1 MGGLVRRT
9 RQGQE
14 AFSSNVHV
22 KKWSKNGP
30 RATEPFG
37 GLPAYKRRRGARR
50 TFVKKKRL
58 IRWFSSSIYPIMAV
72 YPEYMV
78 APIRQDLVEAGFEQ
92 LMSPQE
98 VDAALDPTEGTV
110 LVAVNSVCG
119 CAAGKA
125 RPALK
130 LALAS
135 AEKKPT
141 KLVTVFAGMETDAVA
156 KMREHML
163 PYPPS
168 SPCIGLFKDGE
179 LVHMIERYHIEGS
192 DMMRIVNNLQG
203 AFEEYC

>member
-1 MGGLVRRT
+1 MEGRSQPGANTGGGVNFL
-9 RQGQE
+9 
-14 AFSSNVHV
+14 
-22 KKWSKNGP
+22 
-30 RATEPFG
+30 
-37 GLPAYKRRRGARR
+37 ARR
-50 TFVKKKRL
+50 AL
-58 IRWFSSSIYPIMAV
+58 IASSSTGCTFAAAFAARSVIAFIIFSAMAV

-92 LMSPQE
+92 LMTPEAVEQ
-98 VDAALDPTEGTV
+98 ALDTDGTV

-119 CAAGKA
+119 CAAAKA

-135 AEKKPT
+135 APKKPG

-156 KMREHML
+156 KMRQHLL

-192 DMMRIVNNLQG
+192 DLMRIVNNLQG

>member
-1 MGGLVRRT
+1 M
-9 RQGQE
+9 
-14 AFSSNVHV
+14 
-22 KKWSKNGP
+22 
-30 RATEPFG
+30 AT
-37 GLPAYKRRRGARR
+37 
-50 TFVKKKRL
+50 
-58 IRWFSSSIYPIMAV
+58 

-92 LMSPQE
+92 LMTPEE
-98 VDAALDPTEGTV
+98 VDAVLNEQSGTV

-130 LALAS
+130 LAVAS
-135 AEKKPT
+135 SEKKPT
-141 KLVTVFAGMETDAVA
+141 KLVTVFAGMETEAVA
-156 KMREHML
+156 KVREHLL

-168 SPCIGLFKDGE
+168 SPAIALFKDGE
-179 LVHMIERYHIEGS
+179 LVHMIERYHIEGN

>member
-1 MGGLVRRT
+1 M
-9 RQGQE
+9 
-14 AFSSNVHV
+14 
-22 KKWSKNGP
+22 
-30 RATEPFG
+30 AT
-37 GLPAYKRRRGARR
+37 
-50 TFVKKKRL
+50 
-58 IRWFSSSIYPIMAV
+58 

-92 LMSPQE
+92 LMTPEE
-98 VDAALDPTEGTV
+98 VDAVLNEQSGTV

-130 LALAS
+130 MAIAS
-135 AEKKPT
+135 SEKKPA
-141 KLVTVFAGMETDAVA
+141 KLVTVFAGMETEAVA
-156 KMREHML
+156 KMREHLL

-168 SPCIGLFKDGE
+168 SPSIALFKDGE
-179 LVHMIERYHIEGS
+179 LVHMIERYHIEGN

>member
-1 MGGLVRRT
+1 
-9 RQGQE
+9 
-14 AFSSNVHV
+14 
-22 KKWSKNGP
+22 
-30 RATEPFG
+30 
-37 GLPAYKRRRGARR
+37 
-50 TFVKKKRL
+50 
-58 IRWFSSSIYPIMAV
+58 MAV

-78 APIRQDLVEAGFEQ
+78 APIRQDLTEAGFEQ
-92 LMSPQE
+92 LMTPDA
-98 VDAALDPTEGTV
+98 VDSALANTEGTV

-119 CAAGKA
+119 CAAAKA

-135 AEKKPT
+135 ADKKPG

-156 KMREHML
+156 QMRQHLL

-192 DMMRIVNNLQG
+192 DLMRIVNNLQG

>member
-1 MGGLVRRT
+1 MLGSANCAVILYVSGGSAAHFFIL
-9 RQGQE
+9 
-14 AFSSNVHV
+14 F
-22 KKWSKNGP
+22 K
-30 RATEPFG
+30 
-37 GLPAYKRRRGARR
+37 
-50 TFVKKKRL
+50 
-58 IRWFSSSIYPIMAV
+58 MAV

-78 APIRQDLVEAGFEQ
+78 APIRQDLTEAGFEQ
-92 LMSPQE
+92 LMTPE
-98 VDAALDPTEGTV
+98 AVDAALAGTEGTV

-119 CAAGKA
+119 CAAAKA

-135 AEKKPT
+135 ADKKPG

-156 KMREHML
+156 QMRAHLL

-192 DMMRIVNNLQG
+192 DLMRIVNNLQG

>member
-1 MGGLVRRT
+1 
-9 RQGQE
+9 
-14 AFSSNVHV
+14 
-22 KKWSKNGP
+22 
-30 RATEPFG
+30 
-37 GLPAYKRRRGARR
+37 
-50 TFVKKKRL
+50 
-58 IRWFSSSIYPIMAV
+58 MAV

-98 VDAALDPTEGTV
+98 VDAALADTEGTV

-119 CAAGKA
+119 CAAAKA

-135 AEKKPT
+135 ADKKPG

-156 KMREHML
+156 KMREHLL

-192 DMMRIVNNLQG
+192 DLMRIVNNLQG

>member
-1 MGGLVRRT
+1 LGT
-9 RQGQE
+9 RWQL
-14 AFSSNVHV
+14 ACRVLFLFLDC
-22 KKWSKNGP
+22 KK
-30 RATEPFG
+30 
-37 GLPAYKRRRGARR
+37 
-50 TFVKKKRL
+50 
-58 IRWFSSSIYPIMAV
+58 MAV

-92 LMSPQE
+92 LMSPQD
-98 VDAALDPTEGTV
+98 VDAALAATEGTV

-130 LALAS
+130 MALAS
-135 AEKKPT
+135 SDKKPT

-156 KMREHML
+156 KMREHLL

-192 DMMRIVNNLQG
+192 DLMRIVNNLQG